1 MTDLMLSG
9 GSRRYERFT
18 ASIGL
23 RLLPEYIGRY
33 ARATPLASTTTRP
46 GSIDRTTR
54 SPNCPPTLATTGLAT
69 PGSTKIARSPNGPV
83 TTPANLR
90 TSLLFRSA
98 SPAARSGRRLS
109 RISGRS
115 REVATHASTGS
126 FGERVGSTVMRLTGV
141 GYPGVSSAEYDEAF
155 WIS

>member
-1 MTDLMLSG
+1 MAAFGTDRDSRTGPSDDRLS
-9 GSRRYERFT
+9 RQNT
-18 ASIGL
+18 
-23 RLLPEYIGRY
+23 RLWSD
-33 ARATPLASTTTRP
+33 T
-46 GSIDRTTR
+46 
-54 SPNCPPTLATTGLAT
+54 
-69 PGSTKIARSPNGPV
+69 
-83 TTPANLR
+83 NLR

-126 FGERVGSTVMRLTGV
+126 FGARVGSTVMRLTCV
-141 GYPGVSSAEYDEAF
+141 GCPGVSSAEYDEAF